1 MATQRVKYQLGSTAN
16 YRYNI
21 VKIGFTEY
29 DDLAYMHKKE
39 FPDVEITRPSTD
51 TDLERVHK
59 TCLMTVNGYIY
70 NSLFQANRLYIP
82 GATASM
88 LRSKANV
95 TGVLDFSGFTNNL
108 IRRAI
113 TPSMV
118 TTEHNI
124 LAYDKVFITFPTEVV
139 QPMLVMAGYLVP
151 YNPEY
156 FYRVSDTSFVLCL
169 SKLNYTEKLFETM
182 RYRDIFKDLG
192 VAVSEVNPQL
202 VDANV
207 VRSLATI
214 RKYLSLNNSFMVDLA
229 TSNLTTSKIYLEH
242 SNIPSV
248 FKTQVEPKL
257 PMVVGYGKLN
267 EYSVTKNADGVY
279 SVYTQDA
286 VYSNHL
292 VSHMSA
298 QDVQVY
304 NDHRVPGDVHRL
316 SQGFFLSISTQT

>member
-1 MATQRVKYQLGSTAN
+1 MSTQHVRYQLGSTAN

-51 TDLERVHK
+51 TDLERIHK

-95 TGVLDFSGFTNNL
+95 TGVLDFSSFTSDL

-113 TPSMV
+113 TPSMIA
-118 TTEHNI
+118 TEPNI
-124 LAYDKVFITFPTEVV
+124 LAYDKVFITFPVEVM
-139 QPMLVMAGYLVP
+139 QPMLVMGGYLVP
-151 YNPEY
+151 YSPEY
-156 FYRVSDTSFVLCL
+156 FYRVSDSSFVLCL

-182 RYRDIFKDLG
+182 RYRDIFKDLD
-192 VAVSEVNPQL
+192 VPVSEVNPQL

-207 VRSLATI
+207 TRSLATI
-214 RKYLSLNNSFMVDLA
+214 RKYLSLSNSFMIDLG
-229 TSNLTTSKIYLEH
+229 TPNLTTGKIYLEH
-242 SNIPSV
+242 SNIPGV
-248 FKTQVEPKL
+248 FKTQIEPKF
-257 PMVVGYGKLN
+257 PMVIGYGKLN
-267 EYSVTKNADGVY
+267 EYSVTKNAQGVY

-286 VYSNHL
+286 IYNNHL
-292 VSHMSA
+292 VTYMPA
-298 QDVQVY
+298 QDTQVY
-304 NDHRVPGDVHRL
+304 NDHRVPGSTHRL
-316 SQGFFLSISTQT
+316 SQGFFLDITTQT